1 MRGDVVST
9 ICLLCTCMHA
19 NRPETHASIYMPAVR
34 WSTWHIALLQQTAY
48 ACRHTDTKS
57 HTHSH
62 TCACIYMYTY
72 THAILYVHVVADSTG
87 KIIWDIKKNIFCR
100 QRHVQLFVMLC
111 DMVGK
116 VPKTVVFYPE
126 NYIVVLQC
134 CGDFPSRIKNCS
146 AKYDIKSEISMPS
159 K

>member
-1 MRGDVVST
+1 MG
-9 ICLLCTCMHA
+9 
-19 NRPETHASIYMPAVR
+19 Y
-34 WSTWHIALLQQTAY
+34 Q
-48 ACRHTDTKS
+48 
-57 HTHSH
+57 
-62 TCACIYMYTY
+62 
-72 THAILYVHVVADSTG
+72 
-87 KIIWDIKKNIFCR
+87 KNIFCR

-134 CGDFPSRIKNCS
+134 CGDFRSRIKNCS